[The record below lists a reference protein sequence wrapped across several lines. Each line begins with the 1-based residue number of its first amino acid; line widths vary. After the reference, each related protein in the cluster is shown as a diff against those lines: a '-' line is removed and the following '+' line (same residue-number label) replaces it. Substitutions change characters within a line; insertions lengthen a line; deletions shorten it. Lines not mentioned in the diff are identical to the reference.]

1 MAKGFSRSLIV
12 GRGRSYIVGDDRAG
26 AAAGDD
32 DVEELSRYGGQDH
45 GGGGG
50 GHVHER
56 SFSQAY
62 SDRHRQP
69 RVIEEAP
76 THPRQFP
83 IGFASPQ
90 GTPVPAAGQQLI
102 ETKPQ
107 VLFRGERLAVPNSIV
122 LNFQIVDVKVGKD
135 SQLAAPG
142 NMPSEVFSNISI
154 GVRMELDTAEPGIT
168 ITVIVQNVDLNN
180 PHNFA
185 SVLYGTVVE

>member
-1 MAKGFSRSLIV
+1 MPRGFSRSMIV
-12 GRGRSYIVGDDRAG
+12 GRGRSYIVGD
-26 AAAGDD
+26 AAHADD
-32 DVEELSRYGGQDH
+32 DVEELARFGND
-45 GGGGG
+45 GGGG
-50 GHVHER
+50 GHGGGSNIHQR
-56 SFSQAY
+56 SYSQAY
-62 SDRHRQP
+62 SDRSRQP
-69 RVIEEAP
+69 RVIEEEP

-90 GTPVPAAGQQLI
+90 GQPVPGGGQQLI

-168 ITVIVQNVDLNN
+168 ITIIVQNVDLNN
-180 PHNFA
+180 EHNFG